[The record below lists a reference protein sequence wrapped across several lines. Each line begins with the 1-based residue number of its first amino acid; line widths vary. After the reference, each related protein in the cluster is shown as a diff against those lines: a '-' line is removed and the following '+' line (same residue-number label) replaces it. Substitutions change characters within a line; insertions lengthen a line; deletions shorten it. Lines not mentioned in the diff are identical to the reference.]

1 VAELLVSCFLH
12 FKVFFSSNL
21 IPVFVKVEVDVF
33 NLLFLVVIGLG
44 VMLLE

>member
-1 VAELLVSCFLH
+1 MAELIVSCFLH
-12 FKVFFSSNL
+12 LKVFFSSNL
-21 IPVFVKVEVDVF
+21 IPVFVKVEGDVF